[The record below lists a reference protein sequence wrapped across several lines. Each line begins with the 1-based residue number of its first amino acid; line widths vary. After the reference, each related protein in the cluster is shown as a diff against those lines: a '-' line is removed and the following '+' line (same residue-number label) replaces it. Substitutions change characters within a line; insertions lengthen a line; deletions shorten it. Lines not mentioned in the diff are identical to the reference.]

1 MKRRLGLSLALV
13 LLLLCWCGT
22 AFAIENSYGVEFHPM
37 SQSQYTLS
45 LPDGLV
51 ATTNCEGNTLTIK
64 VDADASDWARVLADS
79 TSPQSISLEI
89 KGISPAG
96 ETVTGC
102 YASGAMLSSKE
113 DADAAIEF
121 QEWYIGEWLSDMTDW
136 TNSIGIGTL
145 DPANSLF
152 APRATSAESPDTLL
166 VCWINSAD
174 PSYRYYE
181 WLDIIVEWPGID
193 MTWPATGAFSVPYR
207 FISAETLEP
216 CKDQITSS
224 HLEVTDIQ
232 NGSIVYKI
240 LSDEV
245 MNEQPQLSL
254 SFKAPKKAVRAR
266 LSENYGTYEGNVQ
279 DGVVTFAEVASL
291 DPTRFDETRFSLA
304 WYDKNDKLVD
314 YGFFVLYTTLDEDAP
329 WPNYVEDWQPVPA
342 SRITVQNGVANAG
355 IEYAYDESIGTIHT
369 SHDGTIKVTGELGSF
384 DITVTPPEGA
394 AYYRTSGQ
402 MGWSSFRGPM
412 PGCVDEV
419 ETNIT
424 LFTPEVYPASD
435 NWQARHDIML
445 QPVKAGPMTVY
456 LQTDGFYRFGGGVSA
471 VYWYA
476 NKEDADNDP
485 LNPMLKEFICFTSD
499 ELAAT
504 EQTDMI
510 EDEASITSPVKKILC
525 IGKHP
530 WRLKVLHHPQ
540 KGQRSRHYELQMV
553 NETGAAQALTEPVV
567 FYMPY
572 PEDLDPSKE
581 YDYDL
586 LHFDSN
592 YRQNVNVSVTATPY
606 GLRFEV
612 SSLSPF
618 VLSYDE
624 VIPETPSPAPTEES
638 TPTPTATPT
647 ATPTSEPT
655 AEPTATPTAV
665 PTAQPTATPAATPTL
680 APTASPTATPEPTNV
695 PKTGDESN
703 LAMFGLMAILSLA
716 GLALLGKTKKGNA

>member
-64 VDADASDWARVLADS
+64 VNSEASDWAQLLADGNLGGDI
-79 TSPQSISLEI
+79 TGTP
-89 KGISPAG
+89 PAG

-102 YASGAMLSSKE
+102 YTLGCTLSTQAE
-113 DADAAIEF
+113 ADAAIDF
-121 QEWYIGEWLSDMTDW
+121 IEWWINDWQSDMTTW
-136 TNSIGIGTL
+136 QNSIDIGFL
-145 DPANSLF
+145 DADHALF
-152 APRATSAESPDTLL
+152 MPRAATDTLL
-166 VCWINSAD
+166 ICWVNSAD

-181 WLDIIVEWPGID
+181 WVD
-193 MTWPATGAFSVPYR
+193 MVISHTNDKGFPVPFR
-207 FISAETLEP
+207 NVLAETFEP
-216 CKDQITSS
+216 CDEMITTS
-224 HLEVTDIQ
+224 HLTVSDMQDGCLQYT
-232 NGSIVYKI
+232 I
-240 LSDEV
+240 LSDEAV
-245 MNEQPQLSL
+245 NEQPAYSL
-254 SFKAPKKAVRAR
+254 RLKAPAGAVTAK
-266 LSENYGTYEGNVQ
+266 LSGTYYNSEVNVEN
-279 DGVVTFAEVASL
+279 GTATFYDVEYL
-291 DPTRFDETRFSLA
+291 DPSCIREHHFSLA
-304 WYDKNDKLVD
+304 WYGRNGKLVD
-314 YGFFVLYTTLDEDAP
+314 YGNFTLQAILSTDELCLAKVPDF
-329 WPNYVEDWQPVPA
+329 YPVPA
-342 SRITVQNGVANAG
+342 SRLSVTNGSASAG
-355 IEYAYDESIGTIHT
+355 IEYTYDATTGILHAT
-369 SHDGTIKVTGELGSF
+369 HDGKIYVSGDVDQFL
-384 DITVTPPEGA
+384 ITATPPEGA
-394 AYYRTSGQ
+394 THYRL
-402 MGWSSFRGPM
+402 SSNMSIDSLYGSPDLFMEGVDFNINFNM
-412 PGCVDEV
+412 TDVYSVDEPCHLW
-419 ETNIT
+419 TNS
-424 LFTPEVYPASD
+424 LLYPM
-435 NWQARHDIML
+435 QAESS
-445 QPVKAGPMTVY
+445 TVY
-456 LQTDGFYRFGGGVSA
+456 LQSVEASRYKGSAGA

-476 NKEDADNDP
+476 SKDDAENHPENFLRREYALLTADKF
-485 LNPMLKEFICFTSD
+485 LVE
-499 ELAAT
+499 

-624 VIPETPSPAPTEES
+624 VIPETPTPAPTAE
-638 TPTPTATPT
+638 PTATPT
-647 ATPTSEPT
+647 ATPT

-680 APTASPTATPEPTNV
+680 APTAAPTATPEPTNV

-716 GLALLGKTKKGNA
+716 GLALLGKMKKGNA